1 MISWT
6 AFLLGLMAGFVALSG
21 TIIAVMKTTETKP
34 EVVRETETRVE
45 VEVSV
50 PHVCLVNSI
59 EDVDFWFDS
68 INANAAAKY
77 DAVMEIFK

>member
-1 MISWT
+1 
-6 AFLLGLMAGFVALSG
+6 MAGFVALSG
-21 TIIAVMKTTETKP
+21 TIIAVMKTTKTKP

-59 EDVDFWFDS
+59 DDVDFWFDS
-68 INANAAAKY
+68 INANAVAKY

>member
-1 MISWT
+1 
-6 AFLLGLMAGFVALSG
+6 MAGFVALSG

-68 INANAAAKY
+68 INANAVAKY